1 MATLYSESSGC
12 RRIQFHLNG
21 RRKSI
26 RLGKLTQRQA
36 EAVRIKIEALVAAK
50 QSNLPMDGE
59 TSAWL
64 SQLADEFHAKLAVT
78 GLVPA
83 KENAALGPFLE
94 RHIASRTDI
103 KPATLRWYTD
113 VQADLIA
120 RIGAS
125 KRMPD
130 ITPVDADGI
139 RLYLEGKGLG
149 PNTIRRR
156 IGICRQ
162 IFNAAK
168 RYKLI
173 QDNPFAGM
181 ATEVRSN
188 PDKFRY
194 VTQEETK
201 AILEHCP
208 DATWKAI
215 VCLVRYG
222 GLRCPSEVLSVQW
235 GHVNWENSRLT
246 VPSPKT
252 AHHEGKSSRVIPL
265 FPELQL
271 ALSEALEQAPP
282 GAQFIVQ
289 RYRSSTVNLRTLLER
304 IIIKAGVAPWPKL
317 FINLRSSRE
326 TELIK
331 DFPIH
336 TVTAWLGNSPRIAMK
351 HYLQVTD
358 DDYAKA
364 IGISKQSVVRNP
376 VQQAPEMPGK
386 ETNRQSPEDANTA
399 NCGDLQ
405 SYARKY
411 MSQDARGRSRNPD
424 CPKERRIGRRAIHPT
439 AQPKPKRPMRRT
451 RLHPSV
457 AARHPPTMPMAI
469 WPPEV

>member
-1 MATLYSESSGC
+1 MATLYSESSGG

-21 RRKSI
+21 QRKSI

-36 EAVRIKIEALVAAK
+36 ESVRVKIEGLVAAK

-64 SQLADEFHAKLAVT
+64 AQLADEFHAKLAVT

-83 KENAALGPFLE
+83 KENIALGPFLE

-103 KPATLRWYTD
+103 KAATLRWYTD
-113 VQADLIA
+113 AQADLIA
-120 RIGAS
+120 SIGAS

-149 PNTIRRR
+149 PNTVRRR

-222 GLRCPSEVLSVQW
+222 GLRCPSEVLSLQW
-235 GHVNWENSRLT
+235 GHVNWERSRLT

-271 ALSEALEQAPP
+271 ALAEALEQAQP
-282 GAQFIVQ
+282 GEQFIVQ
-289 RYRSSTVNLRTLLER
+289 RYRSSAVNLRTHLER

-317 FINLRSSRE
+317 FVNLRSSRE

-351 HYLQVTD
+351 HYLQVTE
-358 DDYAKA
+358 DDYSKA
-364 IGISKQSVVRNP
+364 IGISKQPVVQNP
-376 VQQAPEMPGK
+376 VQQAPEMPRK
-386 ETNRQSPEDANTA
+386 EVNGQPAEDANA
-399 NCGDLQ
+399 SNCRDLQ
-405 SYARKY
+405 SYSSEYISKYAR
-411 MSQDARGRSRNPD
+411 DRN
-424 CPKERRIGRRAIHPT
+424 
-439 AQPKPKRPMRRT
+439 RT
-451 RLHPSV
+451 CTPFG
-457 AARHPPTMPMAI
+457 TGT
-469 WPPEV
+469 

>member
-1 MATLYSESSGC
+1 MATLYTESSGG

-21 RRKSI
+21 QRKSI
-26 RLGKLTQRQA
+26 RLGKITKRQA
-36 EAVRIKIEALVAAK
+36 ESVRIRIESLVASK
-50 QSNLPMDGE
+50 HSNLPVDAE

-64 SQLADEFHAKLAVT
+64 AQLSDEFHAKVATT
-78 GLVPA
+78 GLVPP
-83 KENAALGPFLE
+83 KENSDLGSFLE
-94 RHIASRTDI
+94 RYIASRTDI
-103 KPATLRWYTD
+103 KATTLRWYTD
-113 VQADLIA
+113 AQADLISSV
-120 RIGAS
+120 GAS
-125 KRMPD
+125 KRMPE
-130 ITPVDADGI
+130 ITPTDADAI

-149 PNTIRRR
+149 PNTVRRR

-173 QDNPFAGM
+173 PDNPFVGM

-201 AILEHCP
+201 AILKHCP

-222 GLRCPSEVLSVQW
+222 GLRCPSEVLSLQW
-235 GHVNWENSRLT
+235 GHVNWEDSRLT

-265 FPELQL
+265 FPELQR
-271 ALSEALEQAPP
+271 ALTEAFEEALPEAKY
-282 GAQFIVQ
+282 IVQ
-289 RYRSSTVNLRTLLER
+289 RYRSNTVNLRTHFER
-304 IIIKAGVAPWPKL
+304 IIAKAGVAPWPKL
-317 FINLRSSRE
+317 FVNLRSSRE

-336 TVTAWLGNSPRIAMK
+336 TVTAWLGNSPRIAIK

-364 IGISKQSVVRNP
+364 IGLSKQPAVRDS
-376 VQQAPEMPGK
+376 VQQAPEMPCK
-386 ETNRQSPEDANTA
+386 EGNKQAAGDANGVI
-399 NCGDLQ
+399 CGDLQ
-405 SYARKY
+405 IHSHKYISEYAR
-411 MSQDARGRSRNPD
+411 DRN
-424 CPKERRIGRRAIHPT
+424 
-439 AQPKPKRPMRRT
+439 RT
-451 RLHPSV
+451 CTPFG
-457 AARHPPTMPMAI
+457 TGT
-469 WPPEV
+469 